1 MQISKEDENKKIFK
15 SLDINVEYIKTKY
28 NLLINSDIV
37 CRNFTL
43 NARGKQYKAA
53 ILYIDGMVDTNLLN
67 DFILKPLMLR
77 NENNLFEGNQNKV
90 VSEAISNNITVMKK
104 IFLGL
109 AAALMLTACN
119 ENRQPEAM
127 TSVDSASVVTDLMM
141 SRRSIRAYKD
151 SVISRDTL
159 NEILKCG
166 IHAPNGQNLQS
177 YEIRVIDSPA
187 LIDSITQAVVKDN
200 PKIAE
205 RKGFK
210 NIFVNAPC
218 VVCIAYD
225 TTYDMAQI
233 DCGLLGENIILA
245 AWSRG
250 IGSCCLGSSAR
261 WILDSPSAKP
271 YLDRMA
277 FSKNYKLLYCIALG
291 YPDESPEA
299 KPRRQDMIKFMD

>member
-1 MQISKEDENKKIFK
+1 
-15 SLDINVEYIKTKY
+15 
-28 NLLINSDIV
+28 
-37 CRNFTL
+37 
-43 NARGKQYKAA
+43 
-53 ILYIDGMVDTNLLN
+53 
-67 DFILKPLMLR
+67 
-77 NENNLFEGNQNKV
+77 
-90 VSEAISNNITVMKK
+90 MKK

-119 ENRQPEAM
+119 ENRQPEAT

-210 NIFVNAPC
+210 NIFVNAPWHS
-218 VVCIAYD
+218 
-225 TTYDMAQI
+225 
-233 DCGLLGENIILA
+233 LRII
-245 AWSRG
+245 
-250 IGSCCLGSSAR
+250 SCSTASP
-261 WILDSPSAKP
+261 WVILTN
-271 YLDRMA
+271 R
-277 FSKNYKLLYCIALG
+277 
-291 YPDESPEA
+291 
-299 KPRRQDMIKFMD
+299 RRQRQDDRT

>member
-1 MQISKEDENKKIFK
+1 M
-15 SLDINVEYIKTKY
+15 
-28 NLLINSDIV
+28 
-37 CRNFTL
+37 
-43 NARGKQYKAA
+43 
-53 ILYIDGMVDTNLLN
+53 
-67 DFILKPLMLR
+67 
-77 NENNLFEGNQNKV
+77 NNMKFNHTV
-90 VSEAISNNITVMKK
+90 NNMKK

-210 NIFVNAPC
+210 NI
-218 VVCIAYD
+218 
-225 TTYDMAQI
+225 
-233 DCGLLGENIILA
+233 ILA